1 MDKLTQDQV
10 NEAMNKTYGNPAAF
24 AAAVKKYGFGV
35 AVSAALMSNANAASI
50 DVTSVVG
57 TITDGVT
64 TVSSIGL
71 AVLLVVLL
79 LGLLQIQLLKVLLQC

>member
-35 AVSAALMSNANAASI
+35 VY
-50 DVTSVVG
+50 
-57 TITDGVT
+57 
-64 TVSSIGL
+64 
-71 AVLLVVLL
+71 LLRL
-79 LGLLQIQLLKVLLQC
+79 

>member
-10 NEAMNKTYGNPAAF
+10 NDAMNKTYGNREAF
-24 AAAVKKYGFGV
+24 YAAVKKYGLGV
-35 AVSAALMSNANAASI
+35 AVSAALVSNANAAGI
-50 DVTSVVG
+50 DVSAVTT

-71 AVLLVVLL
+71 AVLSLVVV
-79 LGLLQIQLLKVLLQC
+79 IKVFKWARSAM

>member
-1 MDKLTQDQV
+1 MEQQNQQLTV
-10 NEAMNKTYGNPAAF
+10 VEKNGKTSLALRGGLLGSAVALAA
-24 AAAVKKYGFGV
+24 
-35 AVSAALMSNANAASI
+35 MSNANAATGI

-71 AVLLVVLL
+71 AVLSLVVV
-79 LGLLQIQLLKVLLQC
+79 IKVFKWARSAM

>member
-10 NEAMNKTYGNPAAF
+10 NDAMNKTYGSRAQF
-24 AAAVKKYGFGV
+24 LDAVKKYGFGV
-35 AVSAALMSNANAASI
+35 AVSAALVSNANAATI
-50 DVTSVVG
+50 DVSSVVT

-71 AVLLVVLL
+71 AVLSLVVV
-79 LGLLQIQLLKVLLQC
+79 IKVFKWARSAM